1 MNDSLDSELAS
12 SDAMKFNAASKSFL
26 LESAKWAK
34 FLAIVGFVMI
44 GLMILVMLIG
54 VAVASGAGLA
64 MGPALFMAILMG
76 AIYFFPAYF
85 LLLFATN
92 VKEGLVAED
101 VDKVTLGFQNLK
113 RMFLY
118 IGVLTIILLSIYLL
132 MFLVGGS
139 AFMVAGGR

>member
-1 MNDSLDSELAS
+1 MSDSLDSGLAS
-12 SDAMKFNAASKSFL
+12 SDAMKLNAASKSFL

-34 FLAIVGFVMI
+34 FLAVVGFVMI

-54 VAVASGAGLA
+54 ASFASGAGLA
-64 MGPALFMAILMG
+64 MGPALFMVVIMA

-85 LLLFATN
+85 LFLFATN

-101 VDKVTLGFQNLK
+101 LEKVTLGFQNLK

-132 MFLVGGS
+132 IFLVGG
-139 AFMVAGGR
+139 AAGMLAGFG